1 MANWKHTL
9 KIKDLITRNEDP
21 ESVDQSMRAI
31 AGVIKQHSFMAEFD
45 TTDFYNCLE
54 DEDPLGFANCLM
66 NDLYDFADFK
76 RIWIE

>member
-1 MANWKHTL
+1 MPNWKHEL
-9 KIKDLITRNEDP
+9 KIKDLMTRNEDP

-31 AGVIKQHSFMAEFD
+31 ADKIRKHDFMSEFD

-54 DEDPLGFANCLM
+54 DENPLGLANGLLD
-66 NDLYDFADFK
+66 DLYDFADFK